1 MDIPHEVAG
10 EFVVVVGMLETEV
23 YAVAIDVGTLDDD
36 GSDVV
41 DAINAELV
49 VRGTAEQEISQ

>member
-10 EFVVVVGMLETEV
+10 GFVVVVAMLETEV

-41 DAINAELV
+41 EAINVELV
-49 VRGTAEQEISQ
+49 VKGTAEQEISQ